1 MAPTSVGGQAVIE
14 GVMMRSPRHF
24 AVVCRTPQ
32 GSLVVRRRPWTP
44 LAESWKFLRWPFF
57 RGILM
62 LGETLHNG
70 MSALA
75 FSAEV
80 QEQHD
85 PELASKAKNNAKPAS
100 QTPLW
105 ITFAFAIAVAFGMF
119 AALPHF
125 LTLALGWALDSESLS
140 GGRSLAFQA
149 VDGVIK
155 LAIFIGYL
163 ALISLMPDIRRV
175 FQYHGAE
182 HKSIHTFEHGQDLTV
197 ANARTHTTLHPRC
210 GTSFLLVVVLV
221 AILVFSTLF
230 PFIPQISEKGWLNQ
244 IFFVVVKMFLLFPI
258 GGVAYEFI
266 KLSARHP
273 NNALLGILVKPG
285 LWTQRI
291 TTKEPDDSQL
301 EVALA
306 SLMAS
311 LKAEERIASGQ
322 TAVTDAQPATFA
334 SFSEFVQ
341 HLEEPHVS
349 ETA

>member
-80 QEQHD
+80 QEKHD
-85 PELASKAKNNAKPAS
+85 PELAAKAKPGAKAPS

-105 ITFAFAIAVAFGMF
+105 ITFAIAIAVAFAMF

-125 LTLALGWALDSESLS
+125 LTLALGWALDSETLS

-182 HKSIHTFEHGQDLTV
+182 HKSIHTFEHKLELTV
-197 ANARTHTTLHPRC
+197 ANARTFTTLHPRC

-221 AILVFSTLF
+221 AILVFSILF
-230 PFIPQISEKGWLNQ
+230 PFIPPIHEKAWINQ
-244 IFFVVVKMFLLFPI
+244 AFFVVIKMFLLFPI

-266 KLSARHP
+266 KLSGKYP
-273 NNALLGILVKPG
+273 NNPILGVLVKPG

-291 TTKEPDDSQL
+291 TTREPDDSQL

-311 LKAEERIASGQ
+311 LKAEETLAQGKEVVI
-322 TAVTDAQPATFA
+322 DAEPSTFA
-334 SFSEFVQ
+334 SFGEFVQ
-341 HLEEPHVS
+341 HLEDVHVS
-349 ETA
+349 KTA